1 MGIIP
6 AGHDEVVEPLS
17 RHRFNAACNIDRLVI
32 MTTKKYS
39 FDALSPQ
46 EALHVAV
53 FIEER
58 NAEIYHHFA
67 EMFASFQDSASLE
80 IAAVLWDMA
89 AEERHH
95 GTLLQER
102 YTAQFGQ
109 GACALT
115 EADIIETIELPQLKD
130 QEIFDSST
138 DSEILQFRALSV
150 ALQAENQARDF
161 YAELA
166 RTTEN
171 ADLRALYVELSAFE
185 AAHVEFIQRRLAN
198 STPRG

>member
-6 AGHDEVVEPLS
+6 AGHDEIVEFLS
-17 RHRFNAACNIDRLVI
+17 LRRFNAACNTGKVAI
-32 MTTKKYS
+32 MTLQKHS
-39 FDALSPQ
+39 FDSLSPQ
-46 EALHVAV
+46 EALHVAA

-67 EMFASFQDSASLE
+67 EMFASFQDSSSLE

-109 GACALT
+109 SACALT
-115 EADIIETIELPQLKD
+115 EANIIETIELPQLTD

-138 DSEILQFRALSV
+138 SEVLQYRALSV

-166 RTTEN
+166 KTTEN
-171 ADLRALYVELSAFE
+171 DDCRALYLELSSFE

>member
-1 MGIIP
+1 M
-6 AGHDEVVEPLS
+6 
-17 RHRFNAACNIDRLVI
+17 
-32 MTTKKYS
+32 KYS
-39 FDALSPQ
+39 FHSLSPQ

-80 IAAVLWDMA
+80 IAAILWDMA
-89 AEERHH
+89 AEERQHS
-95 GTLLQER
+95 TLLQER

-109 GACALT
+109 TACALT
-115 EADIIETIELPQLKD
+115 EADIEETIELPQLTD
-130 QEIFDSST
+130 QEIFDSA
-138 DSEILQFRALSV
+138 SESATTQFRALKV

-161 YAELA
+161 YVELA
-166 RTTEN
+166 RTAEN
-171 ADLRALYVELSAFE
+171 PDLRALYVELSSFE